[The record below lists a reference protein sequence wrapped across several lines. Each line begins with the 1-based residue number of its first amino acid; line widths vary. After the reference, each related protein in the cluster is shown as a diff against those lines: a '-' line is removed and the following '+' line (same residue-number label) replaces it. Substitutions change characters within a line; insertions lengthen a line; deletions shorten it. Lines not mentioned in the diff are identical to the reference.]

1 MACRDFRLLDP
12 AREQD
17 EIDAKAAA
25 IRRTYIGANAEQQ
38 VNLKGSVE
46 AKVIRGLQQVPIS
59 KSVDARTAQGH
70 RRLIQ
75 VRARAGGVPPPHSF
89 LSPLAHSSYLF
100 VFVSAACAAAWC
112 LSTPR
117 RRFLV

>member
-12 AREQD
+12 TREQD

-59 KSVDARTAQGH
+59 KSVDH
-70 RRLIQ
+70 
-75 VRARAGGVPPPHSF
+75 
-89 LSPLAHSSYLF
+89 AHGL
-100 VFVSAACAAAWC
+100 VESAD
-112 LSTPR
+112 
-117 RRFLV
+117 